1 MWIYSQSPHSRYNNK
16 IVSWTHLFHLFFCL
30 HCFLVWLECYEV
42 VKVGKMIKTILKRK
56 IKREERARFNLIK
69 IKAQVFSH
77 THQNSGYWGCSKLI
91 QTKDTKHYW
100 LQKFSSSDNEKV
112 SFLNFF
118 GSLFFLHLK
127 FSHHHYLSSNPI
139 WLPWQFTFP
148 CEMFSWTRFT
158 FLKHF
163 ILAVQFP
170 RLQ

>member
-16 IVSWTHLFHLFFCL
+16 IVSWAHLFYLFFCL

-56 IKREERARFNLIK
+56 IKRGKSARFNLIK

-112 SFLNFF
+112 SFSNFF
-118 GSLFFLHLK
+118 GSLSFFTSKILT
-127 FSHHHYLSSNPI
+127 SSLSI
-139 WLPWQFTFP
+139 
-148 CEMFSWTRFT
+148 
-158 FLKHF
+158 K
-163 ILAVQFP
+163 
-170 RLQ
+170 